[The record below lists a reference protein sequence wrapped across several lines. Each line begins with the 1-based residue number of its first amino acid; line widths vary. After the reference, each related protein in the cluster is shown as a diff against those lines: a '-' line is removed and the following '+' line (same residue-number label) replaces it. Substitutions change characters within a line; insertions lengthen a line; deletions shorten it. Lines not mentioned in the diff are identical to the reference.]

1 MTATTPTPPQEPA
14 LPLSYPFPLGENG
27 QLPPLIRWAQAN
39 QPVCPVAMP
48 SGARMWMLTRKDD
61 IARIFADPRFS
72 RDLDDPATP
81 RIAGQD
87 ITTVGRGL
95 FSLDPPDHTRVK
107 SVVSGFFT
115 RRAVGRYETLV
126 RSHAAEL
133 LDAMD
138 DGPNPCD
145 LVAGYTSL
153 LQMLVMREVLGV
165 PEELWEDH
173 RRVFPSASSITAG
186 PQETATE
193 TEEIKA
199 FTARVIAARRRLPER
214 EDPLGALLR
223 AAADG
228 TISEEEMFGTA
239 FLLFFTGSDGIIA
252 PTTTGAMILMLNPSQ
267 LRPVL
272 DDPGLWPKAAEEV
285 LRYFHNGVLGFPVVA
300 REDVELHGVT
310 IAAGDAVVAS
320 MQAATWDPRHVNNP
334 EKFNVRRREDAAAT
348 FGAGPHYC
356 LGAQLARLYLAT
368 ALRALFERHPSLRL
382 AVAEQDIPWRNDIMF
397 VRPVALPVTWSEGTP
412 A

>member
-1 MTATTPTPPQEPA
+1 MTASSPSDPR
-14 LPLSYPFPLGENG
+14 LPLRYPFPLGDNG
-27 QLPPLIRWAQAN
+27 RLPPLIRWAQRN
-39 QPVCPVAMP
+39 RPVCPVAMP
-48 SGARMWMLTRKDD
+48 SGARMWMLTRRDD
-61 IARIFADPRFS
+61 IAQVFADPRFS
-72 RDLDDPATP
+72 RDLDDPAVP

-87 ITTVGRGL
+87 ITTISRGL

-115 RRAVGRYETLV
+115 RRAVRRYEELV
-126 RSHAAEL
+126 AGHATAL

-138 DGPNPCD
+138 DGLNPCD
-145 LVAGYTSL
+145 LVAAYTAP
-153 LQMLVMREVLGV
+153 LQMRVMREVLGV
-165 PEELWEDH
+165 PEELYEEH
-173 RRVFPSASSITAG
+173 QRVFPSASSITAG
-186 PQETATE
+186 PEETSAE

-199 FTARVIAARRRLPER
+199 FTARVITARRDLPPR
-214 EDPLGALLR
+214 DDPMGALLR
-223 AAADG
+223 AADEGA
-228 TISEEEMFGTA
+228 ISEQEMFGTA
-239 FLLFFTGSDGIIA
+239 FVLFFTGSDAIIA
-252 PTTTGAMILMLNPSQ
+252 PTTTGAMILILNPSQ

-285 LRYFHNGVLGFPVVA
+285 LRYFHNGVLGFPVVT

-368 ALRALFERHPSLRL
+368 ALRLLFERHPSLRL
-382 AVAEQDIPWRNDIMF
+382 AVAEQDVPWRNDIMF
-397 VRPVALPVTWSEGTP
+397 VRPVALPVSWSEEP
-412 A
+412 RA